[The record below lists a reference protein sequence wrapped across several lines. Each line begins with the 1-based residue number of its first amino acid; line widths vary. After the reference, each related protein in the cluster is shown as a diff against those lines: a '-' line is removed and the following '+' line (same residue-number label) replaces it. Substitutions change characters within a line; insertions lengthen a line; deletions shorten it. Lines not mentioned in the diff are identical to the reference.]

1 MRRREFVTLLGAAAI
16 ASSRDVLAQR
26 TERVRHIGVL
36 VNLAESDP
44 EGRSRVMA
52 FRRGLDELGWT
63 EGRNLQVEYRWAVGS
78 ADRVRALAKELVE
91 RQPDL
96 IACETTPGVA
106 AVLQKTRTIPIVFV
120 NVADPVG
127 SGFVASLARPGGKV
141 TGFTNFDIALGTKWL
156 ELLKQLAPRVTR
168 VACIFNPD
176 TAPGRGLFF
185 VRPME
190 AAAPSFAI
198 ELTHAPIH
206 NDAEIEA
213 VISALGREPDG
224 GLIVTPDPFIAVHRE
239 VILKSA
245 ARHRL
250 PAVYPLRY
258 YARSGG
264 LAAYGPDVEDLFRQ
278 AAMYVDRILKG
289 ADPADLPVQAPI
301 KFELAINVQ
310 TAKSLNL
317 TVPVPLL
324 ARADEVIE

>member
-1 MRRREFVTLLGAAAI
+1 MRRREFIALLGAAVI
-16 ASSRDVLAQR
+16 ASPRDVIAQR
-26 TERVRHIGVL
+26 TERVRRIGML

-44 EGRSRVMA
+44 QGRSRVTA

-63 EGRNLQVEYRWAVGS
+63 EGRNLQVEYDWAAGS
-78 ADRVRALAKELVE
+78 AARMRALAKELVE
-91 RQPDL
+91 RQPEL
-96 IACETTPGVA
+96 IVCETTPAVA
-106 AVLQKTRTIPIVFV
+106 AMLEETRAIPIVFV

-176 TAPGRGLFF
+176 TAPQRGLFF

-198 ELTHAPIH
+198 ELMHAPVH
-206 NDAEIEA
+206 NDDEIEA
-213 VISALGREPDG
+213 AIGAFGREPDG
-224 GLIVTPDPFIAVHRE
+224 GLIVIPDPFIAVHRE

-264 LAAYGPDVEDLFRQ
+264 LVAYGPDVEGLFRQ
-278 AAMYVDRILKG
+278 AAMYVDKILKG
-289 ADPADLPVQAPI
+289 VDPADLPVQAPI
-301 KFELAINVQ
+301 KFELAINVL

-317 TVPVPLL
+317 TVPVSLL